1 MASQIPLGTTS
12 PIQEWMPI
20 AKHLGREK
28 SIEKVIKTHNCL
40 HIFQAKKKKE
50 KKEGKIT
57 PKMKD
62 LS

>member
-28 SIEKVIKTHNCL
+28 SIEKVIKTHNSL

-50 KKEGKIT
+50 KKKEKL
-57 PKMKD
+57 PPR
-62 LS
+62 

>member
-28 SIEKVIKTHNCL
+28 SIEKVIKTHNSL
-40 HIFQAKKKKE
+40 HIFQAKKKKKKE
-50 KKEGKIT
+50 KKKEKL
-57 PKMKD
+57 PPR
-62 LS
+62 

>member
-1 MASQIPLGTTS
+1 MASQITLGTTS

-28 SIEKVIKTHNCL
+28 SIEKVIKTHNSL

>member
-40 HIFQAKKKKE
+40 HIFQAKKKKKKE
-50 KKEGKIT
+50 KKKEKL
-57 PKMKD
+57 PPR
-62 LS
+62 